1 MGWLIALAVIVAV
14 LWIPLGVT
22 ASYEESGA
30 VVKLVL
36 GFLRF
41 QLYPGKPKEKKEE
54 PKKEQKPAPG
64 KPAAPKEEKKG
75 GSVSDFF
82 PLVDVV
88 LDFLSDIRRK
98 LRVDLLE
105 IRFCMAGGDPADLG
119 IQYGRTVAAVSALDP
134 QLERLFVIKKKHIR
148 VECDFNGEKSQV
160 WANVRLTITVG
171 RILSMGLRHGTKAL
185 REYMKI
191 MKLRKG
197 GATK

>member
-22 ASYEESGA
+22 ASYDESGA

-105 IRFCMAGGDPADLG
+105 IRFCMAGGDPARQKSEESCWL
-119 IQYGRTVAAVSALDP
+119 VSFFNEAGH
-134 QLERLFVIKKKHIR
+134 RLPPLQATKPYA
-148 VECDFNGEKSQV
+148 QPP
-160 WANVRLTITVG
+160 
-171 RILSMGLRHGTKAL
+171 KAL
-185 REYMKI
+185 LLLFLCRFY
-191 MKLRKG
+191 KLFSCIFPPFPVC
-197 GATK
+197 

>member
-22 ASYEESGA
+22 AAYEESGA

-75 GSVSDFF
+75 GSNTLLIVCIICFAVVAVAGIAAYVILQLRD
-82 PLVDVV
+82 PLD
-88 LDFLSDIRRK
+88 
-98 LRVDLLE
+98 
-105 IRFCMAGGDPADLG
+105 
-119 IQYGRTVAAVSALDP
+119 
-134 QLERLFVIKKKHIR
+134 
-148 VECDFNGEKSQV
+148 
-160 WANVRLTITVG
+160 
-171 RILSMGLRHGTKAL
+171 
-185 REYMKI
+185 
-191 MKLRKG
+191 
-197 GATK
+197 